1 MKIIGIDH
9 IGVAIKEIKKGLE
22 FYEGCL
28 NLKISEP
35 IDVPDQKVRVAFMQ
49 IGNTKL
55 ELIEPL
61 GEDSPVHKF
70 IQKKGEG
77 IHHISF
83 LVDNIE
89 EALIQLKEKGV
100 KLIDQKSRIGATGK
114 KIAFLH
120 PENSSGVLIELK
132 ER

>member
-9 IGVAIKEIKKGLE
+9 IGIAIKDIKKGSE
-22 FYEGCL
+22 FYEDYL
-28 NLKISEP
+28 NLKVSEP
-35 IDVPDQKVRVAFMQ
+35 IDVTSQKVRIAFME
-49 IGNTKL
+49 IGGTKL

-61 GEDSPVHKF
+61 GEESPVAKF

-77 IHHISF
+77 IHHICF
-83 LVDNIE
+83 LVDNID
-89 EALIQLKEKGV
+89 EALSELKDKKV
-100 KLIDQKSRIGATGK
+100 KLVDKRPRVGATGK

-120 PENSSGVLIELK
+120 PESSSGVLIELK

>member
-1 MKIIGIDH
+1 MKITEIDH
-9 IGVAIKEIKKGLE
+9 IGIAIENIKKGLK

-49 IGNTKL
+49 IGSTKL

-70 IQKKGEG
+70 IQKRGEG
-77 IHHISF
+77 IHHICF

-89 EALIQLKEKGV
+89 EALSELKEKGV
-100 KLIDQKSRIGATGK
+100 KLIDQKPRIGATGK
-114 KIAFLH
+114 KIIFLH
-120 PENSSGVLIELK
+120 PESSFGVLIELK

>member
-9 IGVAIKEIKKGLE
+9 IGVAIKDIKKGLE
-22 FYEGCL
+22 FYEGYL

-35 IDVPDQKVRVAFMQ
+35 IDVPTQKVRIAFMQ

-55 ELIEPL
+55 ELIQPL
-61 GEDSPVHKF
+61 GEDSTVHKF
-70 IQKKGEG
+70 IKKKGEG

-89 EALIQLKEKGV
+89 EALIELKEKKV
-100 KLIDQKSRIGATGK
+100 KLIDQKPRIGATGK

>member
-9 IGVAIKEIKKGLE
+9 IGVAINNIKKGLE
-22 FYEGCL
+22 FYEAYL
-28 NLKISEP
+28 NLKTSEP

-49 IGNTKL
+49 IGDTKL

-61 GEDSPVHKF
+61 GEDSPVYKF

-77 IHHISF
+77 IHHICF
-83 LVDNIE
+83 LVDNVD
-89 EALIQLKEKGV
+89 EALSELKGKGV

-120 PENSSGVLIELK
+120 PESSSGVLIELK

>member
-9 IGVAIKEIKKGLE
+9 IGVAIKDIKKGLE
-22 FYEGCL
+22 FYEGYL

-35 IDVPDQKVRVAFMQ
+35 IDVPTQKVRVAFMQ

-55 ELIEPL
+55 ELIQPS

-77 IHHISF
+77 IHHICF

-89 EALIQLKEKGV
+89 EALIQLKEKEV
-100 KLIDQKSRIGATGK
+100 KLIDQKPRIGATGK

-120 PENSSGVLIELK
+120 PEKSSGVLIELK